1 VQPTSPADRQR
12 RGRALALTAA
22 ERDAFLQTQPIC
34 RVATVGRRGRPHV
47 GALWFVWDGTALWLN
62 SIVRSQRW
70 TDLQTNPQVSVIV
83 DDGGAD
89 FFRLRGVELTGRV
102 EVIGEVPRRGDVVPE
117 LAASEQAFADKYTG
131 GTFPYDGRHAWLRL
145 VPTRIVSWDFA
156 RLNRQG

>member
-1 VQPTSPADRQR
+1 MRPTGPADRQR
-12 RGRALALTAA
+12 RGRALALAA
-22 ERDAFLQTQPIC
+22 EERDAFLHAQPIC

-70 TDLQTNPQVSVIV
+70 TDLQTNPQVSIIV

-102 EVIGEVPRRGDVVPE
+102 EVIGEVPRRGEPVAELDAPE
-117 LAASEQAFADKYTG
+117 RDFAEKYTG
-131 GTFPYDGRHAWLRL
+131 DTFAYDGRHAWLRL

-156 RLNRQG
+156 KLTRHG